1 MTAQAGADWSAIVIA
16 RAGAGLLHIAN
27 TGLMGWAIVSLV
39 NEKKVARFFLT
50 YIATV
55 AFHGLWNSASIGLAI
70 YSVAQELGKSYPW
83 AAAVSVAALVIL
95 IVVFLS
101 VLIVSNRK
109 LSTPNAADSATPEP
123 SP

>member
-1 MTAQAGADWSAIVIA
+1 MTLADWPAIIIA

-55 AFHGLWNSASIGLAI
+55 TFHGLWNGASVGLAI
-70 YSVAQELGKSYPW
+70 YSVAQELGNSYPW
-83 AAAVSVAALVIL
+83 AATLSVTALAIL
-95 IVVFLS
+95 IVVFLAI
-101 VLIVSNRK
+101 LIVSNHK
-109 LSTPNAADSATPEP
+109 LNASNATESVVPEP